1 MAETLKATR
10 TQVEAA
16 NKAAMTIDAI
26 VGRLTYDE
34 EFAKNLSVDPRGT
47 MEAAGLAFDKESM
60 DSLMLADPKRFDGAA
75 EALFN
80 LVDAEFLHK
89 VAAPSCDPL

>member
-1 MAETLKATR
+1 MAQILELTR
-10 TQVEAA
+10 TQAESAMR
-16 NKAAMTIDAI
+16 AAMTIDAI

-47 MEAAGLAFDKESM
+47 MEAAGLSFDKEGM
-60 DSLMLADPKRFDGAA
+60 DSLMLADAKRFDGAC

-80 LVDAEFLHK
+80 LVDAEFLYR